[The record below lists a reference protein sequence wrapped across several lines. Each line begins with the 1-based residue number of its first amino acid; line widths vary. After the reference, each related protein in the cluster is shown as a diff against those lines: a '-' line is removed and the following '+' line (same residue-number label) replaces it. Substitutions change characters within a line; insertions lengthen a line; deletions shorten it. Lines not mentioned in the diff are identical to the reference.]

1 MGKKHEKILW
11 GRIFQNKIIFKIPL
25 ALLIIAYFWRARR
38 YGVFMFSNWGMY
50 DSFFSFRFISTILNQ
65 KRNCSYA
72 TLEELTDEE
81 NQSNREEPYLLSL
94 CIMNRQWA
102 SIDPCLTANSK
113 KKYKTN
119 QNVLVWKYDGWKNS
133 SSYGHQFPNSP
144 VNMMTMDRQ
153 RNIPTIL

>member
-1 MGKKHEKILW
+1 MGRKYEKILW

-38 YGVFMFSNWGMY
+38 YEVFMFSNWGMY

-81 NQSNREEPYLLSL
+81 NQSDREEPYLLSL

-113 KKYKTN
+113 KII
-119 QNVLVWKYDGWKNS
+119 QNKSKCFSLEVWWLKKFLFIWSSISKFSCKYDDHG
-133 SSYGHQFPNSP
+133 Q
-144 VNMMTMDRQ
+144 T
-153 RNIPTIL
+153 T

>member
-81 NQSNREEPYLLSL
+81 NQSDREEPYLLSL

-113 KKYKTN
+113 KIIQNKSKCFSLEVWWLKKFFFIWSSISKFSCKYGDHGQT
-119 QNVLVWKYDGWKNS
+119 
-133 SSYGHQFPNSP
+133 
-144 VNMMTMDRQ
+144 T
-153 RNIPTIL
+153 